1 MIASNATLR
10 PILYAEDDE
19 NDVFLMQRAFDRL
32 GVKNRLRNVSDGKL
46 AVAYLS
52 GNNPFSDPEENP
64 LPCLMLLDLN
74 MPGKNGI
81 EILQWV
87 RAQPKLA
94 GLPVVVLTSSN
105 QESDIHRTYRLGASG
120 FFIKPGDP
128 DDLHRIAGAIQ
139 EYWLAEK
146 RTRTDFRDIGAFRP
160 AMDEPQKAVIYTLGK
175 PNSL

>member
-1 MIASNATLR
+1 MTDLNAPLR

-19 NDVFLMQRAFDRL
+19 NDVFLMQRALDRL

-52 GNNPFSDPEENP
+52 GNNPFSDLEENP
-64 LPCLMLLDLN
+64 LPCFMLLDLS

-81 EILQWV
+81 EVLQWV
-87 RAQPKLA
+87 RDQPKLA
-94 GLPVVVLTSSN
+94 QLPVVVFTASN
-105 QESDIHRTYRLGASG
+105 QARDIRLTYQLGASG

-128 DDLHRIAGAIQ
+128 DELLKIVGAIQ

-146 RTRTDFRDIGAFRP
+146 RARTGFLDISAFRS
-160 AMDEPQKAVIYTLGK
+160 AIEEVQK
-175 PNSL
+175 